1 MWRNNTMELTEAIKK
16 VKQMSKEKFDA
27 TVEVHINLDLDA
39 KKQEQPVRFSLT
51 LPNGTGKTKKVAV
64 LASKKVAGA
73 DLELKESDI
82 DAIQK
87 GQIKPKV
94 DFDTLVTE
102 PAFMPKLAKIAKILG
117 PAGVMPNPK
126 TGTVSDDPEKAV
138 SEIKKGRLDIKTE
151 KDLPMIHTI
160 IGKRSFTEEQL
171 FENFMELFKTLKQ
184 NKPTKA
190 ALEWVK
196 SVFINTSMGQ
206 SVKIDHTD
214 L

>member
-1 MWRNNTMELTEAIKK
+1 
-16 VKQMSKEKFDA
+16 
-27 TVEVHINLDLDA
+27 
-39 KKQEQPVRFSLT
+39 
-51 LPNGTGKTKKVAV
+51 
-64 LASKKVAGA
+64 
-73 DLELKESDI
+73 
-82 DAIQK
+82 
-87 GQIKPKV
+87 
-94 DFDTLVTE
+94 
-102 PAFMPKLAKIAKILG
+102 
-117 PAGVMPNPK
+117 
-126 TGTVSDDPEKAV
+126 V